1 VLDVDAAVP
10 AVGAHP
16 CQRGTANLL
25 RGRGR
30 AVPAPARVQH
40 VQRGIRIQAIRGI
53 EDPGR
58 IRGHPVGVDVAVDF
72 TARRGGRGDPGP
84 HQSLQADQHSDV
96 VLGVVAVPSRLVTLR
111 PDPVPVTPAP

>member
-72 TARRGGRGDPGP
+72 TARRARRGGRAIP
-84 HQSLQADQHSDV
+84 ARI
-96 VLGVVAVPSRLVTLR
+96 SRCRRISTAMSSSV
-111 PDPVPVTPAP
+111 